1 MKVCTSHGPAT
12 ISVTSITNRRG
23 RKLRV
28 CSLIWVA
35 AWNMATNS
43 PTSKLGITNTATINV
58 VSHSASRK
66 MSTATSGVMATHHQS
81 CWPGCR

>member
-28 CSLIWVA
+28 CSLICVA
-35 AWNMATNS
+35 AWNMATTR
-43 PTSKLGITNTATINV
+43 PTSRLGTTSMATIRV
-58 VSHSASRK
+58 VSHKASRNR
-66 MSTATSGVMATHHQS
+66 STATSGVIGGS
-81 CWPGCR
+81 P